1 MVSHDRQDGGLKGF
15 LVFDEVRLGHHGLQ
29 PGRFG
34 VFHRNGIPQG
44 EHHHLQLGLQ
54 RFGFLGEVEATAALK
69 EVGADQQLI
78 GLCGEVAQ
86 AALFIGDGAANQL
99 GLPEALAKAAQEEA
113 PLHGQGDLPSDRN
126 VQQNLIKVA
135 ALKRLE
141 IGGEIHRSLL
151 SVGLPQRGLLHHPLA
166 PAPAVT
172 SSGTDVFRLRQ

>member
-15 LVFDEVRLGHHGLQ
+15 LVLDEVRLGHHGLQ

-54 RFGFLGEVEATAALK
+54 RFGFLGEVKATAALK

-78 GLCGEVAQ
+78 GLFGEVAQ

-99 GLPEALAKAAQEEA
+99 GLAEALAKAAQEEA
-113 PLHGQGDLPSDRN
+113 PLHGQGHLAADRN
-126 VQQNLIKVA
+126 REQDLVKVA

-151 SVGLPQRGLLHHPLA
+151 SGGLARRGSIHHGLA
-166 PAPAVT
+166 PAAAESLP
-172 SSGTDVFRLRQ
+172 